1 MSLATEATWLDEVLS
16 EQHLYESK
24 KRPAPTGQRVGWRIG
39 VRPYS
44 LSRQLRLRLQEIG
57 EDLWAFLQAQ
67 QSIYLKSLKA
77 PELAFVAEY
86 LDAGKPEELVR
97 FSQMHRLRSHLPV
110 MLRPDLLQLEDD
122 FVATE
127 VDSVP
132 GGFGELSALQDAYSA
147 LGHDV
152 LGGPHG
158 MLDGFWGAMQLL
170 SGKEHPVVGIAVS
183 QESEDYRPEMQH
195 FARALCA
202 RGERVHTVSPRDVE
216 FREEGLFV
224 EGERLDV
231 LYRFFELFDLRNV
244 PKADLF
250 LYAQRKGTVVV
261 TPPFKPQLEEKLWF
275 ALLHH
280 PGLEDVWQKELGV
293 ERLLRLRRLI
303 PQTFILDPRPVPPH
317 AVVAGLQMGGRA
329 VRDLSRIGEM
339 GKRERANWVLKP
351 SGFSELAWGSHG
363 VHIGEDEPQEEWA
376 REVGDALSHFPHPVW
391 LLQRF
396 RKARVVQIPYYDF
409 ASGGEVEMAGRTRL
423 CPYYFR
429 TAQGMALGGTLATV
443 CPADKKI
450 IHGMVDAV
458 MLPASSQE

>member
-1 MSLATEATWLDEVLS
+1 MSLATEANWLDEVLS
-16 EQHLYESK
+16 EQHLYQSK
-24 KRPAPTGQRVGWRIG
+24 TRPAPAGQRVGWRIG
-39 VRPYS
+39 VRPYP
-44 LSRQLRLRLQEIG
+44 LNLALRTRLQEIG
-57 EDLWAFLQAQ
+57 EDLWALVQAQ
-67 QSIYLKSLKA
+67 QSIYLRSLKSRD
-77 PELAFVAEY
+77 LAFVAEY

-110 MLRPDLLQLEDD
+110 MMRPDLLQLEGD

-127 VDSVP
+127 LDSVP

-147 LGHDV
+147 LGQDV

-158 MLDGFWGAMQLL
+158 VLEGFILAMQEL
-170 SGKEHPVVGIAVS
+170 SSKEHPVVGIAVS
-183 QESEDYRPEMQH
+183 QESEDYRPEMEH
-195 FARALCA
+195 FAKQLTA
-202 RGERVHTVSPRDVE
+202 RGERVYAVSPRDVE
-216 FREEGLFV
+216 FREDGLYV
-224 EGERLDV
+224 QGDRLDV

-280 PGLEDVWQKELGV
+280 PGLEEAWQKELGA
-293 ERLLRLRRLI
+293 ERLGRLRRLI
-303 PQTFILDPRPVPPH
+303 PQTYILDPRPVPPH
-317 AVVAGLQMGGRA
+317 AVVAGLQVGGRA
-329 VRDLSRIGEM
+329 IRDLHAVAQM
-339 GKRERANWVLKP
+339 GKRDRADWVLKP
-351 SGFSELAWGSHG
+351 SGFSDLAWGSHG

-376 REVGDALSHFPHPVW
+376 REVGDALADFPHPVW

-396 RKARVVQIPYYDF
+396 HKARIVQVPYYDF
-409 ASGGEVEMAGRTRL
+409 GSEETVDMAGRTRL
-423 CPYYFR
+423 CPYFFR
-429 TAQGMALGGTLATV
+429 TPDGIRLGGALATV

-458 MLPASSQE
+458 MLPASGQD

>member
-1 MSLATEATWLDEVLS
+1 MSLASEATWLDEVLA

-24 KRPAPTGQRVGWRIG
+24 QRPAPTGQRVGWRIG
-39 VRPYS
+39 VRPYA
-44 LSRQLRLRLQEIG
+44 LGRPLRTRLTEIG
-57 EDLWAFLQAQ
+57 EDLWALVQAEQ
-67 QSIYLKSLKA
+67 AIYLRALKD
-77 PELAFVAEY
+77 PDLGFIAEY
-86 LDAGKPEELVR
+86 LDAGKPEDLVR
-97 FSQMHRLRSHLPV
+97 FSQMHRLRGQLPV
-110 MLRPDLLQLEDD
+110 MMRPDLLQTEED

-127 VDSVP
+127 LDSVP
-132 GGFGELSALQDAYSA
+132 GGFGELTALQDAYTS
-147 LGHDV
+147 LGQDV

-158 MLDGFWGAMQLL
+158 MLEGFMGAMQHI
-170 SGKEHPVVGIAVS
+170 SGKEHPVVAIAVS
-183 QESEDYRPEMQH
+183 QESVDYRPEMEY
-195 FARALCA
+195 FAGRLRD
-202 RGERVHTVSPRDVE
+202 RGEAVYAVTPRDVE
-216 FREEGLFV
+216 FREDGLYV
-224 EGERLDV
+224 EGRKLDV

-250 LYAQRKGTVVV
+250 LYAQRKGTVTV

-280 PGLEDVWQKELGV
+280 PGLDEVWLKELGV
-293 ERLLRLRRLI
+293 ERLGRLRRLV
-303 PQTFILDPRPVPPH
+303 PQTQILDPRPVPPH
-317 AVVAGLQMGGRA
+317 ALVAGLQIGGRS
-329 VRDLSRIGEM
+329 VRDIGRVADM

-376 REVGDALSHFPHPVW
+376 REVGEALESFPHPIW

-396 RKARVVQIPYYDF
+396 RKARVVEVPYYDF
-409 ASGGEVEMAGRTRL
+409 TAGETIAMPGRTRI

-429 TAQGMALGGTLATV
+429 TPDGIRLGGALATV

-458 MLPASSQE
+458 MLPASDQD

>member
-24 KRPAPTGQRVGWRIG
+24 QRPAPAGQRVGWRIG
-39 VRPYS
+39 VRPYP
-44 LSRQLRLRLQEIG
+44 LSRSLRARLTEIG
-57 EDLWAFLQAQ
+57 EDLWALVQAQ
-67 QSIYLKSLKA
+67 QAIYLRSLKT
-77 PELAFVAEY
+77 PELAFIAEY
-86 LDAGKPEELVR
+86 LDAGKPADLVR
-97 FSQMHRLRSHLPV
+97 FSQMHRLRSHVPV
-110 MLRPDLLQLEDD
+110 MLRPDLLQMEDD

-127 VDSVP
+127 LDSVP
-132 GGFGELSALQDAYSA
+132 GGFGELSALQDAYSS
-147 LGHDV
+147 LGQDV

-158 MLDGFWGAMQLL
+158 MLDGFMGAMRHL
-170 SGKEHPVVGIAVS
+170 SGAEHPFVGIAVS
-183 QESEDYRPEMQH
+183 EESSDYRPEMEY
-195 FARALCA
+195 FSRRLRE
-202 RGERVHTVSPRDVE
+202 RGERVFAVSPRDVE
-216 FREEGLFV
+216 FREDGLYAQ
-224 EGERLDV
+224 GERLSV

-280 PGLEDVWQKELGV
+280 PGLEDAWQAELGV
-293 ERLLRLRRLI
+293 ERLGRLRRLI
-303 PQTFILDPRPVPPH
+303 PQTHVLDPRPIPPH
-317 AVVAGLQMGGRA
+317 AVVAGLQLGGRP
-329 VRDLSRIGEM
+329 VRDLRQLGEM

-376 REVGDALSHFPHPVW
+376 REVGEALRTFPHPVW

-396 RKARVVQIPYYDF
+396 RKARVVEVPYYDF
-409 ASGGEVEMAGRTRL
+409 AAGNTVEMAGRTRL

-429 TAQGMALGGTLATV
+429 SADGIVLGGALATV